1 MKFGGN
7 LTHEELNTF
16 EFEKIGL
23 KDWFGFD
30 MCDFSAWIKRNRPS
44 CTQFFDLDGIGIRGR
59 NSTWNPM
66 QFWIGTRYF
75 NRNWKVYYL

>member
-44 CTQFFDLDGIGIRGR
+44 CT
-59 NSTWNPM
+59 
-66 QFWIGTRYF
+66 
-75 NRNWKVYYL
+75 